1 MPYLDNVFRKW
12 RSISGRKSVGI
23 ERSRNQG
30 ASTAQNDRPR
40 LQIMNYSANTEHRAV
55 LACKIYLEP
64 EPVSVTRLALP
75 EARSVV
81 TRGASG
87 SVQGELSLKM
97 ADINYL

>member
-1 MPYLDNVFRKW
+1 M
-12 RSISGRKSVGI
+12 GI

-40 LQIMNYSANTEHRAV
+40 LQIMNYWANTEHQAL

-64 EPVSVTRLALP
+64 GPVSVTRLALP
-75 EARSVV
+75 EARCVV

-87 SVQGELSLKM
+87 SVQGELSSKM